1 MGAGGRPGF
10 SLWSLAAVSLAHLVA
25 AILGVRLQ
33 NVGDAGDSLL
43 VSIMPSMQSTALD
56 VGQEVVAHDSDFLLS
71 GLRTSDW
78 RVVLC
83 VRHVTRSRAGAPN
96 IQCHFR
102 YRNLRSVFERRIRQ
116 RGPVLTKRGDRYTV
130 KSVG

>member
-1 MGAGGRPGF
+1 MGAGGRPGL
-10 SLWSLAAVSLAHLVA
+10 SLWSLAAVSRAHLVA

-33 NVGDAGDSLL
+33 DVGDAVDSLL
-43 VSIMPSMQSTALD
+43 VSIMPSMQSTARLD
-56 VGQEVVAHDSDFLLS
+56 VDQEVVAHDSDFLLS

-96 IQCHFR
+96 IQCHFC
-102 YRNLRSVFERRIRQ
+102 YRNPRSLFERGIRQ
-116 RGPVLTKRGDRYTV
+116 MGTSLSSAGHARCVC
-130 KSVG
+130 